1 MSLPST
7 EKLASARPA
16 VWAVLAERF
25 RAVGFTSE
33 YVRAIESGAATMP
46 EPVRSRWIRQH
57 HRRQVH
63 PASTA
68 VRLFALE
75 DVVPEPRVVA
85 LLGKEL
91 TDQAR
96 ESGLIAAADDGFRS
110 QFRLEIVNH
119 LYVFA
124 DRDLLHGESVMPV
137 GESTLLLIQA
147 SYPQEDVR
155 EALDLGCGN
164 GVLALLLAGCSGR
177 VVATDANPRALAL
190 ARFNCAVNGIEN
202 VELRLGDLFEPVA
215 GERFDLIVSQPPFCA
230 RPPATPPVLFLHGGS
245 RGDELTR
252 RVLARMA
259 SHLAPG
265 GHGILLSDF
274 PSDDGAPLAST
285 LRSLVPRSE
294 ASLLVLSLAELAG
307 AETHCALLAAT
318 REPSDDEAFSRE
330 LATLRSHFEDLGMKS
345 LRQAVVVV
353 ARDGGGLGWTREVA
367 VPADAW
373 RTLHRVDIDRAL
385 RGDGIAS
392 SRSVSGLPAP
402 R

>member
-16 VWAVLAERF
+16 VWASLGERF
-25 RAVGFTSE
+25 RAIGFTSE
-33 YVRAIESGAATMP
+33 YVRAIESGAAGMP

-57 HRRQVH
+57 HRRQAH

-68 VRLFALE
+68 LRLFALE
-75 DVVPEPRVVA
+75 DVVSEPRVVA

-91 TDQAR
+91 TDHAR
-96 ESGLIAAADDGFRS
+96 ESGLVASTGDGFRS

-124 DRDLLHGESVMPV
+124 DRVLLHEESVMPV

-164 GVLALLLAGCSGR
+164 GVLALLLAGCCDR
-177 VVATDANPRALAL
+177 VVATDTNPRALAL
-190 ARFNCAVNGIEN
+190 ARFNCAVNGIQN
-202 VELRLGDLFEPVA
+202 VALRPGDLFEPVA

-230 RPPATPPVLFLHGGS
+230 CPPGTPPVLFLHGGS

-259 SHLAPG
+259 THLAPG
-265 GHGILLSDF
+265 GRGILLSDF
-274 PSDDGAPLAST
+274 PSDDDAPLAST
-285 LRSLVPRSE
+285 LRALVPQSE
-294 ASLLVLSLAELAG
+294 ASLLVLSLAEPVG
-307 AETHCALLAAT
+307 AETHCALLAAAC
-318 REPSDDEAFSRE
+318 EPSDDEAFSRE
-330 LATLRSHFEDLGMKS
+330 LGILRSHFEGLGIQN

-353 ARDGGGLGWTREVA
+353 ALDGPGLGWTREVA
-367 VPADAW
+367 VPADSW

-385 RGDGIAS
+385 RAE
-392 SRSVSGLPAP
+392 VSGPGPIA
-402 R
+402 

>member
-96 ESGLIAAADDGFRS
+96 ESGLIAATDDGFRS

-177 VVATDANPRALAL
+177 VVATDANPRA
-190 ARFNCAVNGIEN
+190 
-202 VELRLGDLFEPVA
+202 
-215 GERFDLIVSQPPFCA
+215 
-230 RPPATPPVLFLHGGS
+230 
-245 RGDELTR
+245 
-252 RVLARMA
+252 
-259 SHLAPG
+259 
-265 GHGILLSDF
+265 
-274 PSDDGAPLAST
+274 
-285 LRSLVPRSE
+285 
-294 ASLLVLSLAELAG
+294 
-307 AETHCALLAAT
+307 
-318 REPSDDEAFSRE
+318 
-330 LATLRSHFEDLGMKS
+330 
-345 LRQAVVVV
+345 
-353 ARDGGGLGWTREVA
+353 
-367 VPADAW
+367 
-373 RTLHRVDIDRAL
+373 
-385 RGDGIAS
+385 
-392 SRSVSGLPAP
+392 SRSPGSTAPSTASRTSSCGWAISSSPWPANGST
-402 R
+402 